1 MRHDPHCP
9 APATADRIR
18 QISVTLAEVGCV
30 LGTLVGVGILGT
42 QVNESGGGRF
52 AADST
57 LLTPNGPAF
66 SIWSVIYTGLFA
78 YTIWQWQPTNATK
91 PIARKTGYLAVWSM
105 LLNAA
110 WLLVVQQEWFWAS
123 VLVIVLLLVCL
134 LALAWTLRTLETPK
148 ISDSIIIYGTFGL
161 YLGWVSV
168 ATLANIAATLAGGNW
183 PRTGT
188 FATICT
194 LIVLSVVVALVLK
207 YLQWFGPRLSIYAAM
222 AWGVAWIAQGR
233 FHGEPRSMIVGVV
246 ATLVALAIVAVSTN
260 AWLKRV
266 TAVTAVAQNRKSR
279 VQ

>member
-1 MRHDPHCP
+1 MQYDSRAL
-9 APATADRIR
+9 APTAADRLR

-42 QVNESGGGRF
+42 QVNEAGGGRF

-78 YTIWQWQPTNATK
+78 YTIWQWHPANTTK
-91 PIARKTGYLAVWSM
+91 PLARKTGYLAVWSM

-110 WLLVVQQEWFWAS
+110 WLLVVQQEWFWMS
-123 VLVIVLLLVCL
+123 VFVIVLLLACL
-134 LALAWTLRTLETPK
+134 LALAWTLRGTSAPPV
-148 ISDSIIIYGTFGL
+148 SDKVIVYGTFGL

-168 ATLANIAATLAGGNW
+168 ATLANIAATLAGGSW
-183 PRTGT
+183 PCTGI
-188 FATICT
+188 FATLCT
-194 LIVLSVVVALVLK
+194 LIVLSVVVALVWK

-233 FHGEPRSMIVGVV
+233 FQGEPRSTVVGI
-246 ATLVALAIVAVSTN
+246 AAALVAFTIVALSITAWLKKVTAVST
-260 AWLKRV
+260 
-266 TAVTAVAQNRKSR
+266 TSQNRKPR
-279 VQ
+279 VH